1 MFADTR
7 KTILFANNNKSKNI
21 FDVDAL
27 AFINLAN
34 ITSNTEKNA
43 INNLYKNLK
52 GVGIQNTVHN
62 FYNNL
67 TAFYLFVGGT
77 ATKCSYNGKN
87 PSISNTYNL
96 IFNGG
101 VTYSNNGVKFN
112 GINGYANTNIPQNI
126 ISTSANGMSVYFLEN
141 VKRDEV
147 QIGYVNRTSFEST
160 EIGMGWAL
168 NSKTYIGNKS
178 SQQFTPTT
186 FTNINGLIRNNR
198 QSSTAY
204 KLFRNGLQ
212 IQLLTATGN
221 VDANTNTIIIGAERW
236 STGNTVQNFSNK
248 TFAYAEISISYSL
261 TNDQELIYYNCIQQ
275 YQTELSRSV

>member
-52 GVGIQNTVHN
+52 GVGLQNTVHN
-62 FYNNL
+62 FYDNL
-67 TAFYLFVGGT
+67 TAFYLFIGGT

-147 QIGYVNRTSFEST
+147 QIGYVNRTVFEST

-178 SQQFTPTT
+178 GQQFTPNT

-204 KLFRNGLQ
+204 RLFRNGLT
-212 IQLLTATGN
+212 IQSITATGN
-221 VDANTNTIIIGAERW
+221 VDANTNTIVIGAERW
-236 STGNTVQNFSNK
+236 STGNSVQAFSNK
-248 TFAYAEISISYSL
+248 TFAYAEISISHSL
-261 TNDQELIYYNCIQQ
+261 TNAQELIYYNCIQQ
-275 YQTELSRSV
+275 YQTELSRAV